1 MKEDIVTL
9 FEKILDIKPIL
20 TDAENSKISPIF
32 KEAIKKVC
40 ILRMINEAESTS
52 KDITFGDIK
61 NLSID
66 VRNAGITLANVIM
79 FDNEDARLAG
89 VDNIKRLVEAL
100 DNSRFQFNKIA
111 IEQIKRLKNMIADLQ
126 HDNEA
131 CNGTDNDFEEDLT
144 KLTKEEL
151 IARLREKSK

>member
-1 MKEDIVTL
+1 
-9 FEKILDIKPIL
+9 
-20 TDAENSKISPIF
+20 
-32 KEAIKKVC
+32 
-40 ILRMINEAESTS
+40 MINEAESTS

-100 DNSRFQFNKIA
+100 DNSCFQFNKIA
-111 IEQIKRLKNMIADLQ
+111 IKQIKRLENMIADLQ
-126 HDNEA
+126 HDDESCNGA
-131 CNGTDNDFEEDLT
+131 CNGVGNDFEEDLT

-151 IARLREKSK
+151 IARLREKRK